1 MTVRL
6 IPTESG
12 SATTARVPIQTDSSD
27 ETVTVP
33 ARVPMP
39 GPPNPGTTRAET
51 TGTTG
56 ATDPADP
63 DPAAVDPPAAGR
75 RALRQARSQRRR
87 TALLC
92 AVVLFVCFALTLLI
106 VGLARDRAAPP
117 AAVLSFA
124 PVPAPTS
131 ATPTVPVP
139 RQTRPDAATA
149 SEGDNR

>member
-12 SATTARVPIQTDSSD
+12 SATPARVSIQTESSD
-27 ETVTVP
+27 ETVTDP
-33 ARVPMP
+33 ARIPTP
-39 GPPNPGTTRAET
+39 GPPNPGTT
-51 TGTTG
+51 GVDTTG

-63 DPAAVDPPAAGR
+63 MPRAADPSTDGR

-92 AVVLFVCFALTLLI
+92 AVVLFVCLALTLLI
-106 VGLARDRAAPP
+106 VGMARDRAAPP

-131 ATPTVPVP
+131 AASTVPVP
-139 RQTRPDAATA
+139 TQTRSDAATA

>member
-12 SATTARVPIQTDSSD
+12 SAPPARVPIQTEPSD
-27 ETVTVP
+27 ETVTDPAPVP
-33 ARVPMP
+33 TP
-39 GPPNPGTTRAET
+39 GLPDPGTTHAD
-51 TGTTG
+51 TTG
-56 ATDPADP
+56 AADSADP
-63 DPAAVDPPAAGR
+63 MPAAADAPTDGR

-92 AVVLFVCFALTLLI
+92 AVVLLLGLAVTLLI

-124 PVPAPTS
+124 SVPAPTPAPS
-131 ATPTVPVP
+131 TVPVP
-139 RQTRPDAATA
+139 PQTRPDAAMA

>member
-12 SATTARVPIQTDSSD
+12 STPARVAIQTESSD
-27 ETVTVP
+27 ETVTDPALVPVPGAPDPVIARTDATGAAGTNPVP
-33 ARVPMP
+33 ATLDLP
-39 GPPNPGTTRAET
+39 
-51 TGTTG
+51 
-56 ATDPADP
+56 TD
-63 DPAAVDPPAAGR
+63 GR

-92 AVVLFVCFALTLLI
+92 AVVLFVCLALTLLI

-117 AAVLSFA
+117 AAALSLTS
-124 PVPAPTS
+124 VPSPIAH
-131 ATPTVPVP
+131 TPTVHVP
-139 RQTRPDAATA
+139 SQTRPDAAMA